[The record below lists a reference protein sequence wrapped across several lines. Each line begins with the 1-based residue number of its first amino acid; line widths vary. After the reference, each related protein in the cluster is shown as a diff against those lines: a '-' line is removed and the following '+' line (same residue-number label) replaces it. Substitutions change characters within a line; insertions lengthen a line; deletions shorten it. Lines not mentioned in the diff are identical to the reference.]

1 MENKIKE
8 LKSYLFQREV
18 SMKIFSYE
26 KFKKDCEMNNIDPE
40 EHFWAKII
48 DGQEVD
54 KNIVLSSESERIGTT
69 GFEVDDDWCEE
80 V

>member
-1 MENKIKE
+1 
-8 LKSYLFQREV
+8 
-18 SMKIFSYE
+18 MKIFSYE

-48 DGQEVD
+48 DGYEVD
-54 KNIVLSSESERIGTT
+54 KNIVLSRESERIGTT